1 MLVCWNLTF
10 SGSTAIRSAHNW
22 VLRAESLI
30 SVDRPCL
37 CTCCPSCP
45 TLLLRYCLNSYM
57 RIRVTVVSC
66 SDGEW
71 IRRRFE
77 EENVYSHKFVSQSQI
92 VIMDNCCHDFQENIF
107 KCLICQVNACSY
119 SADLVA
125 DLTVNLGCFNSPC
138 KFWCCPCLVIMGT
151 TVCAFTCPLACIGC
165 TCLKQDVHYKLDR
178 FEDWLYLPKQQR
190 QVPKQEMK

>member
-10 SGSTAIRSAHNW
+10 SGSNAIRSAHNW

-45 TLLLRYCLNSYM
+45 TLLLRYYLNSYIWEFESRLSVAPTANESEGDLRKKM
-57 RIRVTVVSC
+57 FTVTS
-66 SDGEW
+66 
-71 IRRRFE
+71 
-77 EENVYSHKFVSQSQI
+77 FVSQAQI
-92 VIMDNCCHDFQENIF
+92 VIMDCCSDFQENIY
-107 KCLICQVNACSY
+107 KCLICQVNTCSY
-119 SADLVA
+119 SADLVS
-125 DLTVNLGCFNSPC
+125 DLTANLGCFNSPC